1 MHSNHK
7 ISYKQR
13 SGYYQLGEKFS
24 MDVVK
29 KTFDKWA
36 KIGRDELMEREHTK
50 AVSKF
55 LESVSFE
62 KDFSFLDIGC
72 GNGWVVRKISKIKT
86 CKKAVGID
94 KSKFMIKNAISK
106 KKTVKEHYIQSDIES
121 WNYKAKFDFIFSMES
136 LYYSESL
143 EKALAKIFKLLK
155 SGGKFFCG
163 TDFYKD
169 NKATSRWSKQMKVP
183 MHLRS
188 KSEWIKLFKDVG
200 FKTKTR
206 QVKDPK
212 NRKKWKREF
221 GTLFIIGAK

>member
-1 MHSNHK
+1 
-7 ISYKQR
+7 
-13 SGYYQLGEKFS
+13 

-36 KIGRDELMEREHTK
+36 KIGRAELMEREHTK
-50 AVSKF
+50 TVLRF
-55 LESVSFE
+55 LRSVSFK

-72 GNGWVVRKISKIKT
+72 GNGWVVRKISKIET

-121 WNYKAKFDFIFSMES
+121 WNYKGKFDFIFSMES

-155 SGGKFFCG
+155 LGGKFFCG

-169 NKATSRWSKQMKVP
+169 NKATLRWPKQMKVP

-188 KSEWIKLFKDVG
+188 KSEWIKLFKDTG

>member
-1 MHSNHK
+1 
-7 ISYKQR
+7 
-13 SGYYQLGEKFS
+13 

-55 LESVSFE
+55 LESISFE

-106 KKTVKEHYIQSDIES
+106 KKAVKEHYIQSDIES
-121 WNYKAKFDFIFSMES
+121 WGYKGKFDFIFSMES

-169 NKATSRWSKQMKVP
+169 NKATSRWSKQMRVP

>member
-1 MHSNHK
+1 
-7 ISYKQR
+7 
-13 SGYYQLGEKFS
+13 
-24 MDVVK
+24 MDIVK

-55 LESVSFE
+55 LESISFE

-72 GNGWVVRKISKIKT
+72 GNGWVVRKISKIKS

-106 KKTVKEHYIQSDIES
+106 KKAVKEHYIQSDIES
-121 WNYKAKFDFIFSMES
+121 WGYKGKFDFIFSMES

-169 NKATSRWSKQMKVP
+169 NKATSRWSKQMRVP

>member
-1 MHSNHK
+1 
-7 ISYKQR
+7 
-13 SGYYQLGEKFS
+13 

-55 LESVSFE
+55 LESISFE

-72 GNGWVVRKISKIKT
+72 GNGWVVRKISKIKS

-106 KKTVKEHYIQSDIES
+106 KKAVKEHYIQSDIES
-121 WNYKAKFDFIFSMES
+121 WGYKGKFDFIFSMES

-169 NKATSRWSKQMKVP
+169 NKATSRWSKQMRIP

>member
-1 MHSNHK
+1 
-7 ISYKQR
+7 
-13 SGYYQLGEKFS
+13 L
-24 MDVVK
+24 DVVK

-55 LESVSFE
+55 LESISFE

-86 CKKAVGID
+86 CKKAIGID

-121 WNYKAKFDFIFSMES
+121 WNYKGKFDFIFSMES

-169 NKATSRWSKQMKVP
+169 NKATSRWSKQMRVP

>member
-1 MHSNHK
+1 
-7 ISYKQR
+7 
-13 SGYYQLGEKFS
+13 

>member
-1 MHSNHK
+1 
-7 ISYKQR
+7 
-13 SGYYQLGEKFS
+13 

-55 LESVSFE
+55 LESISFE

-121 WNYKAKFDFIFSMES
+121 WDYKGKFDFIFSMES

-143 EKALAKIFKLLK
+143 ELALAKIYKLLK
-155 SGGKFFCG
+155 PGGKFFCG

-169 NKATSRWSKQMKVP
+169 NKATSRWPKQMKVP

-188 KSEWIKLFKDVG
+188 KSEWIKLFRDAS

-206 QVKDPK
+206 QVKDLK
-212 NRKKWKREF
+212 SRKKWKREF

>member
-1 MHSNHK
+1 
-7 ISYKQR
+7 
-13 SGYYQLGEKFS
+13 

-55 LESVSFE
+55 LESISFE

-72 GNGWVVRKISKIKT
+72 GNGWVVRKISKIKS

-106 KKTVKEHYIQSDIES
+106 KKAVKEHYIQSDIES
-121 WNYKAKFDFIFSMES
+121 WGYKGKFDFIFSMES

-169 NKATSRWSKQMKVP
+169 NKATSRWSKQMRVP

>member
-1 MHSNHK
+1 
-7 ISYKQR
+7 
-13 SGYYQLGEKFS
+13 

-55 LESVSFE
+55 LESISFE
-62 KDFSFLDIGC
+62 KEFSFLDIGC
-72 GNGWVVRKISKIKT
+72 GNGWVVRKISKIKS
-86 CKKAVGID
+86 CKKVVGID

-106 KKTVKEHYIQSDIES
+106 KKAVKEHYIQSDIES
-121 WNYKAKFDFIFSMES
+121 WGYKGKFDFIFSMES

-169 NKATSRWSKQMKVP
+169 NKATSRWSKQMRVP

>member
-1 MHSNHK
+1 
-7 ISYKQR
+7 
-13 SGYYQLGEKFS
+13 

-55 LESVSFE
+55 LESISFD

-72 GNGWVVRKISKIKT
+72 GNGWLVRKISKIKT

-121 WNYKAKFDFIFSMES
+121 WDYKGKFDFIFSMES

-155 SGGKFFCG
+155 LGGKFFCG

-169 NKATSRWSKQMKVP
+169 NKATSRWPKQMKVP

-188 KSEWIKLFKDVG
+188 KSEWIKLFRDAG

-206 QVKDPK
+206 QVKDLK
-212 NRKKWKREF
+212 SRKKWKREF

>member
-1 MHSNHK
+1 
-7 ISYKQR
+7 
-13 SGYYQLGEKFS
+13 

-36 KIGRDELMEREHTK
+36 KIGRDKLMEREHTK

-55 LESVSFE
+55 LESISFE

-121 WNYKAKFDFIFSMES
+121 WNYKGKFDFIFSIES

-155 SGGKFFCG
+155 PGGKFFCG

-169 NKATSRWSKQMKVP
+169 NKATSRWSKQMRVP

-206 QVKDPK
+206 QIKDPK

>member
-1 MHSNHK
+1 
-7 ISYKQR
+7 
-13 SGYYQLGEKFS
+13 

-29 KTFDKWA
+29 KTFDNWA

-55 LESVSFE
+55 LESISFE

-121 WNYKAKFDFIFSMES
+121 WNYKGKFDFIFSMES

-155 SGGKFFCG
+155 RGGKFFCG

-169 NKATSRWSKQMKVP
+169 NKATSRWSKQMRVP

>member
-1 MHSNHK
+1 
-7 ISYKQR
+7 
-13 SGYYQLGEKFS
+13 
-24 MDVVK
+24 MDVVRE
-29 KTFDKWA
+29 TFDKWA
-36 KIGRDELMEREHTK
+36 KIGRDKLMEREHTK

-55 LESVSFE
+55 LESISFE

-121 WNYKAKFDFIFSMES
+121 WNYKGKFDFIFSIES

-155 SGGKFFCG
+155 PGGKFFCG

-169 NKATSRWSKQMKVP
+169 NKATSRWSKQMRVP

-206 QVKDPK
+206 QVKDSK

>member
-1 MHSNHK
+1 
-7 ISYKQR
+7 
-13 SGYYQLGEKFS
+13 

-36 KIGRDELMEREHTK
+36 KIGRDELMEREHAK

-55 LESVSFE
+55 LESISFE

-155 SGGKFFCG
+155 PGGKFFCG

-188 KSEWIKLFKDVG
+188 KLEWIKLFKDVG

-221 GTLFIIGAK
+221 GTLFIIGTK

>member
-1 MHSNHK
+1 
-7 ISYKQR
+7 
-13 SGYYQLGEKFS
+13 

-36 KIGRDELMEREHTK
+36 KIGRDELMKREHTK

-55 LESVSFE
+55 LESISFE
-62 KDFSFLDIGC
+62 KDFLFLDIGC
-72 GNGWVVRKISKIKT
+72 GNGWLVRKISKIKT

-121 WNYKAKFDFIFSMES
+121 WNYKGKFDFIFSMES

-143 EKALAKIFKLLK
+143 EKALTKIFKLLK
-155 SGGKFFCG
+155 LGGEFFCG

-169 NKATSRWSKQMKVP
+169 NKATLRWPKQMKVP
-183 MHLRS
+183 MHLHS

-221 GTLFIIGAK
+221 GTLFIIGTK